1 MSEVRDRLIIDLND
15 TINRAKRYVRKEYT
29 FIHEHMLEFTY
40 DVTDAFKKEPELL
53 EDDEIKKLIM
63 KTIENLKPY
72 INELL
77 SDFTALEMTFL
88 CARKDFNY
96 NRIYFW
102 LWLPDTIM
110 TEEQLKEWHKYLKMR
125 GFKE

>member
-15 TINRAKRYVRKEYT
+15 TIKRAKRYVRKEYT
-29 FIHEHMLEFTY
+29 FIHGHMLEFTY

-88 CARKDFNY
+88 CARHDFNY
-96 NRIYFW
+96 NRSYYW